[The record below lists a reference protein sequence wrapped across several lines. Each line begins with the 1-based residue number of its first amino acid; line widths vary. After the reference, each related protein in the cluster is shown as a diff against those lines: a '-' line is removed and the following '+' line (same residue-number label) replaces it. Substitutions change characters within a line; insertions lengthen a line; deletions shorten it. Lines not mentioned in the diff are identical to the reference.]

1 MTGPGAGESTTGRA
15 ADAGRS
21 VPRSPAAPG
30 DAAREKPNHHPP
42 EPPAPTPAPATHSTG
57 PEPAT
62 HPADPKPATVPP
74 DGDTTNPEPATAPPD
89 GNTTDPQPDRAP
101 VPTDGAK
108 GPTGGGTGHPAPAR
122 PAGTSSGTP
131 GTPQH
136 EPDASPASADGVVE
150 RRLHPVTPLRRAWA
164 PVAVLVGW
172 AVHDPDQAQ
181 RQLTRLTTTHLLI
194 GLAVLI
200 PAAALYGFLTWW
212 FTHYAVTGTELRI
225 RTGLLFRRTAHI
237 RLERIQA
244 IDVTQPL
251 LARVAGV
258 AKLKLDVIGTGKK
271 DELAFL
277 GADEARAL
285 RAELLARAA
294 GFAPETAHE
303 VGEAPA
309 RQLLRVPP
317 GVLAVSLL
325 LTGATWGTLL
335 AAAVVPTLLWLA
347 THNLWTVL
355 ATALPLVGAAG
366 ASSAGRFVGEYDWTV
381 AESPD
386 GLRIDH
392 GLLDRAHE
400 TVPPGRVQT
409 VRLVQPL
416 LWRRRRWVRVELD
429 VAGSSNSV
437 LLPVAPREIAESVVA
452 RVLPGVTVPTAAE
465 LSRPPRRA
473 ARCRPLWWRGHGLA
487 VTDAVFAS
495 RHGLLR
501 RSLALVP
508 HAKVQSV
515 RLTQGPWRRALR
527 LADVHV
533 DTGANKTVAARLRDA
548 HEAAELLRRQAERSR
563 TGRRDAPPD
572 RWMA

>member
-1 MTGPGAGESTTGRA
+1 MTGPGAGWDTTDGGTTDRA
-15 ADAGRS
+15 GGVTGPTDRTD
-21 VPRSPAAPG
+21 APG
-30 DAAREKPNHHPP
+30 NGTPRRP
-42 EPPAPTPAPATHSTG
+42 EPGQATSG
-57 PEPAT
+57 PP
-62 HPADPKPATVPP
+62 HR
-74 DGDTTNPEPATAPPD
+74 
-89 GNTTDPQPDRAP
+89 TTDPTARTTDTAP
-101 VPTDGAK
+101 GATETARTTDTTPGATETGRGTTGAGTDGAP
-108 GPTGGGTGHPAPAR
+108 GTATGGDASGP
-122 PAGTSSGTP
+122 PAGTPATGPATDSAPDTAP
-131 GTPQH
+131 GTH
-136 EPDASPASADGVVE
+136 ASPPAGAVAE

-212 FTHYAVTGTELRI
+212 FTHFAVTDTELRI

-366 ASSAGRFVGEYDWTV
+366 ASSAGRFVAEYDWTV

-409 VRLVQPL
+409 VRLVEPL

-452 RVLPGVTVPTAAE
+452 RVLPGVTVPADPE

-473 ARCRPLWWRGHGLA
+473 ARCRPLWWRGYGLA
-487 VTDAVFAS
+487 VTDAVFAA
-495 RHGLLR
+495 RYGLLR
-501 RSLALVP
+501 RTLALVP

-515 RLTQGPWRRALR
+515 RRTQGPWRRALR
-527 LADVHV
+527 LADVRV
-533 DTGANKTVAARLRDA
+533 DTGANKTVTARLRDA
-548 HEAAELLRRQAERSR
+548 DEAAELLRGQAERSR

>member
-1 MTGPGAGESTTGRA
+1 M
-15 ADAGRS
+15 
-21 VPRSPAAPG
+21 
-30 DAAREKPNHHPP
+30 
-42 EPPAPTPAPATHSTG
+42 
-57 PEPAT
+57 
-62 HPADPKPATVPP
+62 
-74 DGDTTNPEPATAPPD
+74 TAPD
-89 GNTTDPQPDRAP
+89 VHEDVHDQPP
-101 VPTDGAK
+101 VT
-108 GPTGGGTGHPAPAR
+108 
-122 PAGTSSGTP
+122 
-131 GTPQH
+131 
-136 EPDASPASADGVVE
+136 E

-164 PVAVLVGW
+164 PVAVLIGW
-172 AVHDPDQAQ
+172 ALHDPDQAQ
-181 RQLTRLTTTHLLI
+181 RQLTRLTTTTLLI

-212 FTHYAVTGTELRI
+212 FTHFAVTESELRI

-258 AKLKLDVIGTGKK
+258 AKLRLDVIGTDKK

-303 VGEAPA
+303 VGEAPS
-309 RQLLRVPP
+309 RQMLRVPP

-325 LTGATWGTLL
+325 LTGATWGWLL
-335 AAAVVPTLLWLA
+335 VAAVVVPLLWTA
-347 THNLWTVL
+347 THSLWTVL
-355 ATALPLVGAAG
+355 AAAVPLLGAAG
-366 ASSAGRFVGEYDWTV
+366 ASSVGRFVAEYDWTLG
-381 AESPD
+381 ESPD

-409 VRLVQPL
+409 VRLVEPL
-416 LWRRRRWVRVELD
+416 LWRRRDWVRVELD
-429 VAGSSNSV
+429 VAGSPNSL
-437 LLPVAPREIAESVVA
+437 LLPVAPRELAESVVA
-452 RVLPGVTVPTAAE
+452 RVLPGVSVPPREA

-473 ARCRPLWWRGHGLA
+473 RWCVPLWWRGYGLA
-487 VTDAVFAS
+487 VTDAVFAA

-501 RSLALVP
+501 RSLSLVP

-515 RLTQGPWRRALR
+515 RLVQGPWQRAR
-527 LADVHV
+527 GVADVHV
-533 DTGANKTVAARLRDA
+533 DTGANKSVTARLRDA
-548 HEAAELLRRQAERSR
+548 AEAAALLRSQAERSR
-563 TGRRDAPPD
+563 TGRRDARPD